1 MLIYYFELKK
11 AAFWF
16 NDFQQPS
23 LGDIQMPLGLCDL
36 PSRGLA
42 ALRDLFISRKGA
54 EKQRNCLP
62 LPSAAVDY
70 YFSQRRKGELKLK
83 LEVFLYFSRPRLLIS
98 FRQALS
104 QRFAASRA
112 FFS

>member
-36 PSRGLA
+36 PSRGFA
-42 ALRDLFISRKGA
+42 RPPRRIIISRKGA
-54 EKQRNCLP
+54 ETQRNCLP
-62 LPSAAVDY
+62 LPSAAVDGKIF
-70 YFSQRRKGELKLK
+70 YFSHEKAQRGIETK
-83 LEVFLYFSRPRLLIS
+83 
-98 FRQALS
+98 A
-104 QRFAASRA
+104 
-112 FFS
+112 